1 LSGQGRI
8 GAKGWGEPVAAIPG
22 TGSAQCA
29 RHGVVRVLSRAVV
42 LGGMVVAGWLLGSG
56 IGLAN
61 EDPGQPG
68 TDVVQLASH
77 PGEESA
83 QAEGGSDGQLGVPPT
98 LGSAITRVCSAV
110 SRPGPSDPP
119 PVQLSVLR
127 HLANAMGNPKPLAQV
142 LNPRVLNPR
151 VLVPRVSVPRLLVT
165 HSRPGKPGAG
175 IRSRAPAEE
184 PATAPRAEP
193 AGRSAAATAPL
204 TTLEPSAVP
213 ATVDH
218 APLAVPLRAAPAE
231 RSAGWPAFGD
241 DPATPVPA
249 SPPASTPFCM
259 ISSTGSGAV
268 TKNAP
273 DITTNDSWA
282 TAEAALMYRLRQLAA
297 SDLPRSA
304 ATQPSTSPD

>member
-1 LSGQGRI
+1 
-8 GAKGWGEPVAAIPG
+8 
-22 TGSAQCA
+22 
-29 RHGVVRVLSRAVV
+29 VRVLSRAVV

-56 IGLAN
+56 IGLAD

-77 PGEESA
+77 PGP
-83 QAEGGSDGQLGVPPT
+83 EGGSDGQLRVPPT
-98 LGSAITRVCSAV
+98 LGSALTRVCSAV
-110 SRPGPSDPP
+110 SKPQPSDPP

-127 HLANAMGNPKPLAQV
+127 PLANAMGNPKPLAQV

-151 VLVPRVSVPRLLVT
+151 VLVVPRLSVPRVLMT
-165 HSRPGKPGAG
+165 QSRPGKPGAG
-175 IRSRAPAEE
+175 IRSRAPAKEL
-184 PATAPRAEP
+184 ATAPLAEP
-193 AGRSAAATAPL
+193 ASRPAAATAPL
-204 TTLEPSAVP
+204 ATLESPTVP

-231 RSAGWPAFGD
+231 RSAGWSAFGD

-249 SPPASTPFCM
+249 SPPASTPSCM

-273 DITTNDSWA
+273 DITANDSWA